1 MVKKKT
7 ATPAF
12 TAELLAEF
20 KELLLQERSKIERR
34 LKSSTTSLSSTQ
46 QAGEEGPDVGSD
58 NFIRDTGLT
67 LMGEN
72 SDILAQINDALSRIA
87 SGTYGVCFD
96 CGHVIGA
103 GRLRVRPYAQFCIDC
118 KSARETNDGFPS
130 ES

>member
-7 ATPAF
+7 ATPSF
-12 TAELLAEF
+12 TAEQLAEF
-20 KELLLQERSKIERR
+20 KELLLQERLKIVRR

-72 SDILAQINDALSRIA
+72 SDMLGLISDALSRIEA
-87 SGTYGVCFD
+87 GTYGVCLD
-96 CGHVIGA
+96 CGQIIGI
-103 GRLRVRPYAQFCIDC
+103 GRLRVRPHAQYCIDC
-118 KSARETNDGFPS
+118 KSVREANDGFPT